1 MGRNNAWK
9 ILAAVLVT
17 MTALVGCKDKKPES
31 APSGA
36 VEASQAERKVLAY
49 TCSMHP
55 WVRSDKPGTCPACG
69 MALVPIFAE
78 AATGEGGAG
87 EHQHAAEPA
96 PPAPAAGHEG
106 HAPAKPEEKKI
117 LYYIDP
123 MHPWYKSDK
132 PGKAPDC
139 GMDLVPVYAE
149 DQSPETRP
157 TTATDRVGVK
167 VSGEKQQLIGVS
179 TAPVEMRPLE
189 RDIYATGRVAYDP
202 DLLVAQSEYLTAL
215 KTGGGALG
223 GLQGGLVQAAKT
235 RLQLLGMSEP
245 QISELRRKGRPNL
258 NLLVPQ
264 KGEAVWIYASLY
276 ESDLPWVEP
285 GAPAQ
290 VILGSTGQTFDTNL
304 ASIDPVIDPVSRTAQ
319 ARLQLSNPDGKFK
332 PEMYVR
338 VRVKAQGGRVL
349 AIPESALIETGT
361 RHIAY
366 VDAGGGAF
374 QPREVKIG
382 RRGTGF
388 VEVLG
393 GLAEGDRVVTNGN
406 FLIDSESRLKATF
419 SGGGGGHQH

>member
-1 MGRNNAWK
+1 MGRNNFWK
-9 ILAAVLVT
+9 TLVAAFGALAVLG
-17 MTALVGCKDKKPES
+17 ACQEKKP
-31 APSGA
+31 APGPSGA
-36 VEASQAERKVLAY
+36 TAIPEDKKEVLAY

-55 WVRSDKPGTCPACG
+55 WVKSDKPGTCPACG
-69 MALVPIFAE
+69 MALVPIFADAE
-78 AATGEGGAG
+78 AG
-87 EHQHAAEPA
+87 ESGSGEHRHGAEP

-106 HAPAKPEEKKI
+106 HAPAKAEEKKI
-117 LYYIDP
+117 LYYVDP

-149 DQSPETRP
+149 GEGAETQP
-157 TTATDRVGVK
+157 TAAMDRVKVK
-167 VSGEKQQLIGVS
+167 VSGEKQQLIGVT
-179 TAPVEMRPLE
+179 TAAVEARPLE

-235 RLQLLGMSEP
+235 RLQLLGMNEP
-245 QISELRRKGRPNL
+245 QISELRRKGKPNL

-264 KGEAVWIYASLY
+264 KGESVWIYASLY

-290 VILGSTGQTFDTNL
+290 VILGSTGQVFDTHL

-319 ARLQLSNPDGKFK
+319 ARLQLSNPEGKFK

-366 VDAGGGAF
+366 VDAGAGAF

-382 RRGTGF
+382 RRGTGY

-406 FLIDSESRLKATF
+406 FLIDSESRLKATL
-419 SGGGGGHQH
+419 SGGTGGHQH